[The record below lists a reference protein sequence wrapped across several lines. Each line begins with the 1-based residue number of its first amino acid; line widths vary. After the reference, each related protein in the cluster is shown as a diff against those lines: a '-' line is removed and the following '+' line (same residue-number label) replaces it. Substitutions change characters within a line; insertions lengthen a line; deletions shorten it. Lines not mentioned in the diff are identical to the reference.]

1 MIRSLLLFC
10 LLFFSFSLISVAQT
24 SLAGKI
30 TDEETGEPM
39 LFSTVALYKSGVL
52 ISGTETDFDGNY
64 SFSNI
69 DPGTY
74 DVEASLVGYQS
85 VRTTDVKVLAGRSN
99 KLDIQLGAGVTLQT
113 VEVKSYRNPL
123 IEQDNTTSGAV
134 ITSDQI
140 SKLPTRNI
148 NALAATS
155 AGVATTD
162 EGSTPTVRGSRSNA
176 TNYYVDGIRVLGS
189 LIPESEIEQMQV
201 ITGGVE
207 AQYGDVTG
215 GIISITSKGPSN
227 QFSGG
232 VEVETSSFMDSY
244 DNSLVGFNLS
254 GPILRNSAGR
264 SILGYR
270 VSGRYTYQKDGDP
283 PGIDVYRVTDERL
296 AELEAN
302 PVIQIT
308 DDRGRSG
315 VFTNADFTTADEV
328 RAQDAR
334 PFEAGN
340 SFNLNAKID
349 ARLSDAIDISL
360 TGTYLDGKNQFTPG
374 GWRVYNSHNNPF
386 SYGTTYRGNFRI
398 RHRLGSGG
406 SNNTGERRASI
417 IQNASYT
424 LQAGYEKTMSEVF
437 DPRHGKNY
445 FNYGY
450 IGKFDYDYV
459 PIFEEVL
466 DTSQNAFVA
475 NHVGYRPI
483 LRGYTPVED
492 GQAPD
497 TDFGFFDGFLDLFS
511 SPQVYQSNNWV
522 LANYNN
528 ILPFAQ
534 GDAINSNLANYGF
547 ITDNTPTVLLD
558 NFLAVNGRVDGLYG
572 SSWNFHSN
580 VGQVYNLVQEGGSD
594 IYTFS
599 ANANFDFLPGGSEKG
614 RHNIQLGA
622 WYEQRVSRSYTV
634 APFNLWTIARQQ
646 ANIHIQGIDVENAD
660 SIGVFDLPGYGPTA
674 LRELT
679 LNPDAE
685 QVFYQRLRESLGGV
699 PLDTYVNVDGL
710 SPDQLSLDMF
720 SAKEL
725 NDQGVLSY
733 FGYDYLG
740 NPYDGTF
747 EDFFRTNPVT
757 GIRDFS
763 VAPNRPIY
771 AAAYIQDKFTFKDI
785 IFRVGLRVDRYD
797 ANTKVPKDLYSLY
810 EIMGADQYHSEFGGD
825 RPGNIG
831 DDYKVYLSSQ
841 NYSRPTVQAYRNGD
855 DWYEANGTP
864 RNGPNQ
870 IEGIRSGLVFPMY
883 RDERVREN
891 ENFIKSPDF
900 DPAVSFEDY
909 EVQFNYMPRLAFSFP
924 ISADANFFAHY
935 DILVQRPPSNTLA
948 TPLNYFYFF
957 EGGSAVRNNPRLRPE
972 RTIDYEVGFQQ
983 RLSNSSALKISAYY
997 KEMRDMIQSRVIFP
1011 VPVIGEYTTY
1021 GNIDFGTVKGF
1032 SFAYDLRRT
1041 GNVSMQANYTL
1052 QLADG
1057 TGSNANSQRSLNNR
1071 GVIRTLFPL
1080 TFDERHRFNLVLDY
1094 RYGSDAF
1101 YNGPSIGGLDILA
1114 NAGINFQATAVSGRP
1129 YTATQTPL
1137 ELTGTGLTG
1146 AINGARKP
1154 WTFLLSARVDKQF
1167 ILGNGMGINVYL
1179 RVSNLLD
1186 RRNVINV
1193 YSATGSPTNDGFLE
1207 STRGASQKANISN
1220 SLRELDAYLAS
1231 YQWALLNPDFYSLPR
1246 RFNLGAIMNF

>member
-1 MIRSLLLFC
+1 MIRSLLLCCTFVC
-10 LLFFSFSLISVAQT
+10 TLAIVSHAQT
-24 SLAGKI
+24 SLAGKL
-30 TDEETGEPM
+30 TDENTGEPM
-39 LFSTVALYKSGVL
+39 LFTTVALYKNDVL

-74 DVEASLVGYQS
+74 DVEASLVGYQPLR
-85 VRTTDVKVLAGRSN
+85 VNGVEVLAGRSN
-99 KLDIQLGAGVTLQT
+99 KLDMQMTSGVTLT
-113 VEVKSYRNPL
+113 EVVVIDYEEPL
-123 IEQDNTTSGAV
+123 IEQDNTTSGAI
-134 ITSDQI
+134 ITSDEI
-140 SKLPTRNI
+140 RKLPTRNI

-176 TNYYVDGIRVLGS
+176 TNYYVDGIRVLGT

-215 GIISITSKGPSN
+215 GIISITSKGPSSRL
-227 QFSGG
+227 SGG
-232 VEVETSSFMDSY
+232 IEAETSKFLDPY
-244 DNSLVGFNLS
+244 DNSLIGFNLS
-254 GPILRNSAGR
+254 GPIIKKNDSNHT
-264 SILGYR
+264 SILGFR
-270 VSGRYTYQKDGDP
+270 LSGRYTFRGEDNP
-283 PGIDVYRVTDERL
+283 PGIPVYRVNDERL

-302 PVIQIT
+302 PVILVT
-308 DDRGRSG
+308 DNQGRSG
-315 VFTNADFTTADEV
+315 VFTNADFSTGEDVQTLK
-328 RAQDAR
+328 AR
-334 PFEAGN
+334 PYEAARN
-340 SFNLNAKID
+340 LNLNAKLD
-349 ARLSDAIDISL
+349 ARLSEAIDISFIGSY
-360 TGTYLDGKNQFTPG
+360 TDNQDQFTPG
-374 GWRVYNSHNNPF
+374 GWGVYNSHNNPF
-386 SYGTTYRGNFRI
+386 SYFNSYRGNFRF
-398 RHRLGSGG
+398 RHRLGKTSGG
-406 SNNTGERRASI
+406 NTGERKASP

-424 LQAGYEKTMSEVF
+424 LQAGYERTLSEVY
-437 DPRHGKNY
+437 DPRHGNNY
-445 FNYGY
+445 FSYGY
-450 IGKFDYDYV
+450 IGKFDFDFV
-459 PIFEEVL
+459 PIFNPMI
-466 DTSQNAFVA
+466 DTATNAPTGV
-475 NHVGYRPI
+475 HVGYRPI
-483 LRGYTPVED
+483 LRSYEPMG
-492 GQAPD
+492 
-497 TDFGFFDGFLDLFS
+497 
-511 SPQVYQSNNWV
+511 SNNI

-528 ILPFAQ
+528 VLPFAQ
-534 GDAINSNLANYGF
+534 TDAINGSVPDYGF
-547 ITDNTPTVLLD
+547 VTDAGQTTFLD
-558 NFLAVNGRVDGLYG
+558 DFYVVNGRADALFNN
-572 SSWNFHSN
+572 SWNFHTN
-580 VGQVYNLVQEGGSD
+580 VGQVYNAVQESGSD

-614 RHNIQLGA
+614 RHNVQLGV
-622 WYEQRVSRSYTV
+622 WYEQRISRSYTV

-646 ANIHIQGIDVENAD
+646 ANIHIQGVDVENAD
-660 SIGVFDLPGYGPTA
+660 SIGVFDLPGFGPTA
-674 LRELT
+674 LLDLT
-679 LNPDAE
+679 INADSE
-685 QVFYQRLRESLGGV
+685 QVFYKRVREALGGV
-699 PLDTYVNVDGL
+699 PLNSYVNIDGL

-725 NDQGVLSY
+725 NDQGILNY

-740 NPYDGTF
+740 NTFDGTF

-771 AAAYIQDKFTFKDI
+771 AAAYLQDKFTFKDI

-810 EIMGADQYHSEFGGD
+810 EIMGAGQFHGEFGGD

-841 NYSRPTVQAYRNGD
+841 NYDRPVVQAYRDGD

-883 RDERVREN
+883 QDERVRDN

-957 EGGSAVRNNPRLRPE
+957 EGGSSVRNNPRLRPE

-983 RLSNSSALKISAYY
+983 RLSLRSAIKLSAYY

-1041 GNVSMQANYTL
+1041 GNVSLQANYTL

-1080 TFDERHRFNLVLDY
+1080 DFDERHRFNMILDY
-1094 RYGSDAF
+1094 RYDGGAR
-1101 YNGPSIGGLDILA
+1101 YTGPEIGNLRILE
-1114 NAGINFQATAVSGRP
+1114 NAGLNLQATAVSGRP

-1137 ELTGTGLTG
+1137 ELQGTGLTG

-1154 WTFLLSARVDKQF
+1154 WTFLVSARIDKEFTIGQR
-1167 ILGNGMGINVYL
+1167 LGLNVYL
-1179 RVSNLLD
+1179 RVTNLLD

-1193 YSATGSPTNDGFLE
+1193 YSATGSPVNDGFLD

-1246 RFNLGAIMNF
+1246 RFNIGAIMNF

>member
-1 MIRSLLLFC
+1 MIRSLLLCCVFVC
-10 LLFFSFSLISVAQT
+10 SLTIVSYAQT

-39 LFSTVALYKSGVL
+39 LFTTVAIYKNGVL
-52 ISGTETDFDGNY
+52 ILGTETDFDGNY

-74 DVEASLVGYQS
+74 DVESSLVGYQA
-85 VRTTDVKVLAGRSN
+85 VRIADVKVLAGRAN
-99 KLDIQLGAGVTLQT
+99 KLDITMSSGVTLDIGA
-113 VEVKSYRNPL
+113 VVIDYKNPL

-140 SKLPTRNI
+140 RQLPTRNI

-162 EGSTPTVRGSRSNA
+162 EGSTPTVRGSRPNA
-176 TNYYVDGIRVLGS
+176 TNYYVDGIRVLGT

-227 QFSGG
+227 KFSGG
-232 VEVETSSFMDSY
+232 IEAETSKFLDPY
-244 DNSLVGFNLS
+244 NNNIIGFNLS
-254 GPILRNSAGR
+254 GPILRKKDSKLNT
-264 SILGYR
+264 SILGFR
-270 VSGRYTYQKDGDP
+270 LSGRYTYRGEDNP
-283 PGIDVYRVTDERL
+283 PGIPVYRVTDERL

-302 PVIQIT
+302 PVILVT
-308 DDRGRSG
+308 DDQGRSG
-315 VFTNADFTTADEV
+315 VFTNADFSTSEDVQTLK
-328 RAQDAR
+328 AR
-334 PFEAGN
+334 PYEAAQN
-340 SFNLNAKID
+340 INLNAKLD
-349 ARLSDAIDISL
+349 ARLSDAIDVSF
-360 TGTYLDGKNQFTPG
+360 TGSYTDNQNQFTPS
-374 GWRVYNSHNNPF
+374 GWAVYNSHNNPTNYF
-386 SYGTTYRGNFRI
+386 NSYRGNFRF
-398 RHRLGSGG
+398 RHRLGNTGG
-406 SNNTGERRASI
+406 GNTGERKAST

-424 LQAGYEKTMSEVF
+424 LQAGYEKTTNEVY

-445 FNYGY
+445 FSYGY
-450 IGKFDYDYV
+450 IGKFDFEYV
-459 PIFEEVL
+459 PIFDAVI
-466 DTSQNAFVA
+466 DTALNAPVGI
-475 NHVGYRPI
+475 HVGYRPI
-483 LRGYTPVED
+483 LRSYEPMG
-492 GQAPD
+492 
-497 TDFGFFDGFLDLFS
+497 
-511 SPQVYQSNNWV
+511 SNGV

-528 ILPFAQ
+528 VLSFAQ
-534 GDAINSNLANYGF
+534 TDAINGNIPNYGF
-547 ITDNTPTVLLD
+547 ITDNTATTFLD
-558 NFLAVNGRVDGLYG
+558 DFYSVNGRSDALFA

-580 VGQVYNLVQEGGSD
+580 VGRVYNAVQEGGSD

-614 RHNIQLGA
+614 RHNIQLGV
-622 WYEQRVSRSYTV
+622 WYEQRISRSYTV

-646 ANIHIQGIDVENAD
+646 ANIHIQGVDVENAD
-660 SIGVFDLPGYGPTA
+660 SIGVFDLPGFGPTA
-674 LRELT
+674 LLDLT
-679 LNPDAE
+679 INADSE
-685 QVFYQRLRESLGGV
+685 QVFYKRLREALGGI
-699 PLDTYVNVDGL
+699 PLNTYVNVDAL

-725 NDQGVLSY
+725 NDQGILSY

-740 NPYDGTF
+740 NTFDGTF

-771 AAAYIQDKFTFKDI
+771 AAAYLQDKFTFKDI

-810 EIMGADQYHSEFGGD
+810 EIMGADQFHSEFGGE

-841 NYSRPTVQAYRNGD
+841 NYNRPVVQAYRDGD
-855 DWYEANGTP
+855 NWYEADGTP

-870 IEGIRSGLVFPMY
+870 IDGIRSGLVFPMY
-883 RDERVREN
+883 QDERVRDN

-900 DPAVSFEDY
+900 DPSVSFEDY

-948 TPLNYFYFF
+948 TPLDYFYFF
-957 EGGSAVRNNPRLRPE
+957 EGGSSVRNNPRLRPE

-983 RLSNSSALKISAYY
+983 RLSNSSAIKMSAYY

-1032 SFAYDLRRT
+1032 SFAYDMRRT
-1041 GNVSMQANYTL
+1041 GNVSLQANYTL

-1080 TFDERHRFNLVLDY
+1080 DFDERHRFNMVLDY
-1094 RYGSDAF
+1094 RYGG
-1101 YNGPSIGGLDILA
+1101 GPQYTGPEFGNLRIFE
-1114 NAGINFQATAVSGRP
+1114 NAGLNLQATAVSGRP

-1137 ELTGTGLTG
+1137 ELQGTGLTG

-1154 WTFLLSARVDKQF
+1154 WTFLVSARIDKQF
-1167 ILGNGMGINVYL
+1167 TIAQKIGLNVYL
-1179 RVSNLLD
+1179 RVTNLLD

-1193 YSATGSPTNDGFLE
+1193 YSATGSPVNDGFLD
-1207 STRGASQKANISN
+1207 STRGVSQQENIAN

-1246 RFNLGAIMNF
+1246 RFNIGAIMNF

>member
-10 LLFFSFSLISVAQT
+10 VLSLTLSLIGHAQT

-39 LFSTVALYKSGVL
+39 LFTTVALYKNGVL
-52 ISGTETDFDGNY
+52 MSGTETDFDGNY

-74 DVEASLVGYQS
+74 DVETSLVGYQTL
-85 VRTTDVKVLAGRSN
+85 RTTEVKVLAGRSN
-99 KLDIQLGAGVTLQT
+99 KLDLQMSSGVTLDLG

-140 SKLPTRNI
+140 RNLPTRNI

-155 AGVATTD
+155 AGVASTD

-176 TNYYVDGIRVLGS
+176 TNYYVDGIRVQGN

-227 QFSGG
+227 KLTGG
-232 VEVETSSFMDSY
+232 IEAETSRFLDPY
-244 DNSLVGFNLS
+244 NNNLIGFNLS
-254 GPILRNSAGR
+254 GPILRNGSGV
-264 SILGYR
+264 SILGFR
-270 VSGRYTYQKDGDP
+270 LAGRYTYNEDDDP
-283 PGIDVYRVTDERL
+283 PGIPVYRVTDERL

-302 PVIQIT
+302 PVIRLT
-308 DDRGRSG
+308 DNLGRSG
-315 VFTNADFTTADEV
+315 TFVNADFTSADQV
-328 RAQDAR
+328 QALKAN
-334 PFEAGN
+334 PYEADQN
-340 SFNLNAKID
+340 VSLNAKLD
-349 ARLSDAIDISL
+349 ARLSDAIDITFS
-360 TGTYLDGKNQFTPG
+360 GTYTDSKNQFTPSSG
-374 GWRVYNSHNNPF
+374 ATPGWRVYNSHNNPF
-386 SYGTTYRGNFRI
+386 QYSNTYRGNFRF
-398 RHRLGSGG
+398 RHRLGSTGG
-406 SNNTGERRASI
+406 GNTAERKSSS

-424 LQAGYEKTMSEVF
+424 LQAGYEKATAETF

-445 FNYGY
+445 FDYGY
-450 IGKFDYDYV
+450 VGKFDFEYV
-459 PIFEEVL
+459 PIFDAVL
-466 DTSQNAFVA
+466 DTSVNAAVA
-475 NHVGYRPI
+475 THVGYRPI
-483 LRGYTPVED
+483 LRSYEPNG
-492 GQAPD
+492 
-497 TDFGFFDGFLDLFS
+497 
-511 SPQVYQSNNWV
+511 NNNV
-522 LANYNN
+522 LSNYNN
-528 ILPFAQ
+528 VLSFAQ
-534 GDAINSNLANYGF
+534 GDAINGNLSNYGF
-547 ITDNTPTVLLD
+547 ITDNTSAIFLD
-558 NFLAVNGRVDGLYG
+558 DFYVVNGRADALYS
-572 SSWNFHSN
+572 SSWNFHTN
-580 VGQVYNLVQEGGSD
+580 VGQVYNVVQEGGTD

-614 RHNIQLGA
+614 RHNIQLGV
-622 WYEQRVSRSYTV
+622 WYEQRLSRSYTV

-646 ANIHIQGIDVENAD
+646 ANIHIQGVDVENAD
-660 SIGVFDLPGYGPTA
+660 SIGVFDLPGFGPTP
-674 LRELT
+674 LLELT
-679 LNPDAE
+679 LNPDSE
-685 QVFYQRLRESLGGV
+685 QIFYQRIREALGGI
-699 PLDTYVNVDGL
+699 PLSTYVNVDAL

-733 FGYDYLG
+733 IGYDYLG
-740 NPYDGTF
+740 NPFDGTF
-747 EDFFRTNPVT
+747 EDFFRPNPVT
-757 GIRDFS
+757 GVRDFP

-810 EIMGADQYHSEFGGD
+810 EIMGADQFHSEFGGE

-841 NYSRPTVQAYRNGD
+841 NYSRPVVQAYRDGD
-855 DWYEANGTP
+855 TWYEADGTP
-864 RNGPNQ
+864 RNSPNQ

-883 RDERVREN
+883 QDERVREN
-891 ENFIKSPDF
+891 ENFIKSPDY
-900 DPAVSFEDY
+900 DPTVSFEDY

-957 EGGSAVRNNPRLRPE
+957 EGGSSIRNNPRLRPE

-983 RLSNSSALKISAYY
+983 RLSNSSAIKISAYY

-1041 GNVSMQANYTL
+1041 GNVSLQANYTL

-1057 TGSNANSQRSLNNR
+1057 TGSNADSQRSLNNR

-1080 TFDERHRFNLVLDY
+1080 TFDERHRFNMVLDY
-1094 RYGSDAF
+1094 RYGTGDF
-1101 YNGPSIGGLDILA
+1101 YTGPSVGSLDLLA
-1114 NAGINFQATAVSGRP
+1114 NTGINFQATAVSGRP

-1137 ELTGTGLTG
+1137 ELQGTGLTG
-1146 AINGARKP
+1146 SINGARKP
-1154 WTFLLSARVDKQF
+1154 WTFLLSARIDKQF
-1167 ILGNGMGINVYL
+1167 TLQQGLGLNVYL
-1179 RVSNLLD
+1179 RVTNLLD

-1207 STRGASQKANISN
+1207 STRGASQQANISN

-1246 RFNLGAIMNF
+1246 RFNLGVIMNF

>member
-1 MIRSLLLFC
+1 MYLRTDNQSFMIRSLLLFC
-10 LLFFSFSLISVAQT
+10 VLFFSFSLISSAQT

-39 LFSTVALYKSGVL
+39 LFTTVAIFKSGVL
-52 ISGTETDFDGNY
+52 IAGTETDFDGNY

-74 DVEASLVGYQS
+74 DVEASLVGYQT

-99 KLDIQLGAGVTLQT
+99 KLDLQLGEGVTLDIG
-113 VEVKSYRNPL
+113 VEVKAYRNPL

-232 VEVETSSFMDSY
+232 IEAETSRFLDPY
-244 DNSLVGFNLS
+244 NNNLVGFNFS
-254 GPILRNSAGR
+254 GPILRNGNGASV
-264 SILGYR
+264 LGFR
-270 VSGRYTYQKDGDP
+270 LSGRYTYQEDDNP

-302 PVIQIT
+302 PVIRIT
-308 DDRGRSG
+308 DDQGRAG
-315 VFTNADFTTADEV
+315 IFTNADFTKADQVQALE
-328 RAQDAR
+328 AN
-334 PFEAGN
+334 PFEASN
-340 SFNLNAKID
+340 SINLNAKID
-349 ARLSDAIDISL
+349 ARLSDAIDISV
-360 TGTYLDGKNQFTPG
+360 TGTYLDSKNQFTPG

-386 SYGTTYRGNFRI
+386 SYGTSYRGNFRL
-398 RHRLGSGG
+398 RHRLGNSGG
-406 SNNTGERRASI
+406 NNAGERRAAT

-424 LQAGYEKTMSEVF
+424 LQAGYEKTSSEVY
-437 DPRHGKNY
+437 DPRHGKDNY
-445 FNYGY
+445 FSYGY
-450 IGKFDYDYV
+450 IGKFDFDYV
-459 PIFEEVL
+459 PIFESTL
-466 DTSQNAFVA
+466 DTSVNALVGT
-475 NHVGYRPI
+475 HVGYRPI
-483 LRGYTPVED
+483 LRSYEPLG
-492 GQAPD
+492 A
-497 TDFGFFDGFLDLFS
+497 
-511 SPQVYQSNNWV
+511 NNV

-528 ILPFAQ
+528 VLPFAQ
-534 GDAINSNLANYGF
+534 GDAINGNLDNYGF
-547 ITDNTPTVLLD
+547 ITDNTAAVFLD
-558 NFLAVNGRVDGLYG
+558 DFYAVNGRADALYG
-572 SSWNFHSN
+572 TSWNFHSN
-580 VGQVYNLVQEGGSD
+580 VGQVYNLIQEGGSD

-614 RHNIQLGA
+614 RHNIQLGV
-622 WYEQRVSRSYTV
+622 WYEQRISRSYTV

-660 SIGVFDLPGYGPTA
+660 SIGVFDLPGHGPTA
-674 LRELT
+674 LLELT

-685 QVFYQRLRESLGGV
+685 QVFYQRLRESLGGI
-699 PLDTYVNVDGL
+699 PLNQYVNVDAL

-757 GIRDFS
+757 GVRDFS

-771 AAAYIQDKFTFKDI
+771 SAAYIQDKFTFKDI

-797 ANTKVPKDLYSLY
+797 ANTKVPKDLYALY
-810 EIMGADQYHSEFGGD
+810 DIMGADQFHTDFGGD

-831 DDYKVYLSSQ
+831 DDYKVYLATQ
-841 NYSRPTVQAYRNGD
+841 DYNRPVVQAYRDGD
-855 DWYEANGTP
+855 NWYEADGTP

-870 IEGIRSGLVFPMY
+870 IEGIRSGLVYPMY
-883 RDERVREN
+883 QDERVRDN

-900 DPAVSFEDY
+900 DPSVSFEDY

-957 EGGSAVRNNPRLRPE
+957 EGGSSVRNNPRLRPE

-1041 GNVSMQANYTL
+1041 GNVSLQANYTL

-1080 TFDERHRFNLVLDY
+1080 TFDERHRLNLVMDY
-1094 RYGSDAF
+1094 RYGAGAF
-1101 YNGPSIGGLDILA
+1101 YNGPKIGNLDILA

-1154 WTFLLSARVDKQF
+1154 WTFLVSARIDKQF
-1167 ILGNGMGINVYL
+1167 SLGNGMGVNVYL

-1193 YSATGSPTNDGFLE
+1193 YSATGSPTNDGFLN
-1207 STRGASQKANISN
+1207 STRGASQQANISN